1 MNYYRFKTDR
11 MPDCEICGKPMDY
24 WRIGQEHYAHSK
36 CLAEKIAND
45 MIKSIE
51 KDLSKITI
59 N

>member
-1 MNYYRFKTDR
+1 